1 MLRGFGAFIRRGGAP
16 EEFLDGAD
24 VVAVLEEVSGE
35 GVAADAFGEMGGS
48 GVLFGCFLE
57 SAFVEMIALPNFGVG
72 GLDAAT
78 RGENPLPDP

>member
-1 MLRGFGAFIRRGGAP
+1 MLRGFGEFIRQGGVP

-24 VVAVLEEVSGE
+24 VVSVLEEVSGE

-48 GVLFGCFLE
+48 GGLFECFLE
-57 SAFVEMIALPNFGVG
+57 SAFVEMVALPNFDVGV
-72 GLDAAT
+72 LDAAT

>member
-1 MLRGFGAFIRRGGAP
+1 MP

-24 VVAVLEEVSGE
+24 VVSVLEEVSSE

-48 GVLFGCFLE
+48 GSLFECFLE
-57 SAFVEMIALPNFGVG
+57 SAFVEMVALPSFGVG
-72 GLDAAT
+72 ILDAAT